1 MISEGTATQIS
12 VILPCY
18 HSDSTLPSC
27 LRSLE
32 QQTFREFEVI
42 AVDSTPGRTSEAME
56 AWSRGFQ
63 GVRFIHS
70 ASRLLPHGARNLGA
84 QHSRAPLLVFT
95 DPDIYPRPDWLERLT
110 AAHREFGGV
119 IAGAI
124 ECHDGGWLDRGVH
137 LAKFDSW
144 LPAGAPRPALIAA
157 SGNML
162 CPRDVF
168 EKMGR
173 FPPEHMLGDTLFS
186 WKLVRGEVPIT
197 FEPRAVVEHDH
208 RSSLRDLV
216 RERFQRGR
224 EFGELRSRWEGWSA
238 GRIVIQLGLTLLPLR
253 LTRHLLRTGVNAF
266 RAGAGMALVAASPVV
281 LSGAIAWLCGETR
294 AYVEAAAG
302 GWKRPAG

>member
-1 MISEGTATQIS
+1 MISEGTATQVS

-32 QQTFREFEVI
+32 RQTFRQFEVI
-42 AVDSTPGRTSEAME
+42 AVDSTPGRTSEAMG
-56 AWSRGFQ
+56 AWSRDFP
-63 GVRFIHS
+63 GVHFIHS

-84 QHSRAPLLVFT
+84 QHAGAPLLVFT
-95 DPDIYPRPDWLERLT
+95 DPDIYPRPDWLERLMS
-110 AAHREFGGV
+110 AHREFGGV

-144 LPAGAPRPALIAA
+144 LAAGPPRSAQIAA

-162 CPRDVF
+162 CPRETF
-168 EKMGR
+168 EEMGR
-173 FPPEHMLGDTLFS
+173 FPAEHMLGDTLFS
-186 WKLVRGEVPIT
+186 WKLIRGHVPIT

-208 RSSLRDLV
+208 RSSLNDLL

-238 GRIVIQLGLTLLPLR
+238 GRIGLQLGLTLLPLR
-253 LTRHLLRTGVNAF
+253 LTKHLLRTAMNAF
-266 RAGAGMALVAASPVV
+266 RAGAGVALVTAFPVV
-281 LSGAIAWLCGETR
+281 LAGASAWLCGETR
-294 AYVEAAAG
+294 AYAEAAAIG
-302 GWKRPAG
+302 KRPGG